1 MLRSVAGAGVALGS
15 FLIGLVSFTASAA
28 EADYLGLFHGAWS
41 GSGTV
46 IKASM
51 PWQVSCRAT
60 GQPSENH
67 IVIRGD
73 CNVAII
79 SVAIAADITYDPA
92 TGRYSGTYIG
102 AKVGPAH
109 LSGKRS
115 GSVVNL
121 SITWP
126 KPVNGDTRAKMVI
139 ENDGHGDLRI
149 VVTDNTVP
157 GGPQLTTHNL
167 VLSQL

>member
-1 MLRSVAGAGVALGS
+1 MLNKVAGVGVGLA
-15 FLIGLVSFTASAA
+15 IGLLSFTANAA
-28 EADYLGLFHGAWS
+28 EAEYLGLFNGSWS
-41 GSGTV
+41 GGGTV
-46 IKASM
+46 VKGSI
-51 PWQVSCRAT
+51 PWQVSCRAV
-60 GQPSENH
+60 GKPGENH
-67 IVIRGD
+67 IVIKGD

-79 SVAIAADITYDPA
+79 DVPISADITYDPA

-115 GSVVNL
+115 GNVVNL
-121 SITWP
+121 TITWP
-126 KPVNGDTRAKMVI
+126 KPVQGDTRAKMVI
-139 ENDGHGDLRI
+139 ENDGNGSLRI

-157 GGPQLTTHNL
+157 DGPQQTTHDL